1 MSTERFPGIPEPQII
16 EPDYSGDLARMKQTY
31 FEKTGHHPGIS
42 DPETFLLE
50 QIAYERSNL
59 VDEINYEAKQNLL
72 TYADDERLDSIGLMV
87 GATRLPASSAL
98 INERLTL
105 SEHAGFVLAAGFEVR
120 AIDGSTIFR
129 TIEDVAVEVGIET
142 IDITME
148 CESTGEDGNGFTEGQ
163 VTEIVTAG
171 YPIDSATNT
180 TASAGGGDIES
191 NDAFAYRIYL
201 APSQFSVCGPYD
213 AYEYFALS
221 ANAAIASVYVHNPAP
236 NEIELYALLSGG
248 VLPTDPIK
256 EQILAQCT
264 GEKRVPMGDLVSV
277 KDPTAIIGTVSCVIT
292 VFKDYEA
299 LASSITESASS
310 ALESLL
316 TKWRSQ
322 SGRDIV
328 IGALEAPVQSIAG
341 VYNAKVTV
349 TVDDEVVGD
358 IMNIDKTAFP
368 NLTLTNVTFDIT
380 TERSEDML

>member
-16 EPDYSGDLARMKQTY
+16 EPDYAGDLARIKQTY

-50 QIAYERSNL
+50 QIAYERNNL
-59 VDEINYEAKQNLL
+59 IDEINYEAKQNLL
-72 TYADDERLDSIGLMV
+72 TYADDERLDNIGLMV
-87 GATRLPASSAL
+87 GATRLPASNAL
-98 INERLTL
+98 ITERLTL
-105 SEHAGFVLAAGFEVR
+105 SDHAGFVLLAGFEVR

-129 TIEDVAVEVGIET
+129 TTEDVTVETGIET
-142 IDITME
+142 MAVTME
-148 CESTGEDGNGFTEGQ
+148 CETTGESGNGFTAGQ

-171 YPIDSATNT
+171 YPIESATNT
-180 TASAGGGDIES
+180 TTSAGGGDIES

-221 ANAAIASVYVHNPAP
+221 ANAAIASVYVYTPEP

-248 VLPTDPIK
+248 ILPTAPIK
-256 EQILAQCT
+256 DQILAACT
-264 GEKRVPMGDLVSV
+264 GQKRVPMGDLVSV
-277 KDPTAIIGTVSCVIT
+277 KDPTEVTGTVSCVVT
-292 VFKDYEA
+292 VYKDYES
-299 LASSITESASS
+299 LASSITDSASS
-310 ALESLL
+310 ALSTLL
-316 TKWRSQ
+316 DKWRSQ

-341 VYNAKVTV
+341 VYNAKVSV
-349 TVDDEVVGD
+349 TVNGDAVDDV
-358 IMNIDKTAFP
+358 MNIDKTSFP
-368 NLTLTNVTFDIT
+368 NLTLTDVTFVIT